1 MGPSILSLI
10 YLIGSVTFILGL
22 KMLSKPDT
30 ARKGNLI
37 AAAGMFLAIF
47 GTIFLYKSDGQY
59 LHNYSWIFAGLL
71 IGTIVGVL
79 AAKKVKMTAM
89 PEMVSMFNGMGGAC
103 AALISV
109 VEFNH
114 LVTLDPD
121 IFLKLIPPVEKLH
134 GVLQSVLEGDK
145 NRLVNDMVSNM
156 LGDARGQLLII
167 LLGMI
172 IGAVSFAGSVIA
184 WGKLNGSIRDF
195 SFKGQHV
202 VNLLVMAAILV
213 GAVVLMVSTGTKLEA
228 MVAAPADTPV
238 SWTTIHLIFYTIL
251 LLSIVYGVLFVL
263 PIGGADMPV
272 VISLLNSFTG
282 VAAACGGFLYN
293 NPVMLTGGILV
304 GSAGTILTILMC
316 KAMNRSLKNVLI
328 GSFGGGQAAAAAGKE
343 QGNYKEISMTD
354 AAVVLAYANKV
365 MIVPGYGL
373 AVAQAQHACHEL
385 EKLLGE
391 KGAEVKYAIHPVAG
405 RMPGHMNVLLAE
417 ADVPY
422 EKLLEMEEANAELAT
437 TDVVLVLGANDVV
450 NPAAKNDPAS
460 PIYGMPILEVELA
473 RLVIVNKRSMK
484 PGYAGIENELF
495 FQPKTSMLFGD
506 AKQVLQ
512 QLLTEIK
519 QV

>member
-1 MGPSILSLI
+1 MAPGILSVA
-10 YLIGSVTFILGL
+10 YLIGSVTFIMGL
-22 KMLSKPDT
+22 KMLSNPAS

-37 AAAGMFLAIF
+37 AAAGMFIAIA
-47 GTIFLYKSDGQY
+47 GTIFLYEENGEKLG
-59 LHNYSWIFAGLL
+59 NYGWIFAGLV
-71 IGTIVGVL
+71 IGSVIGVL

-103 AALISV
+103 AMLISI

-114 LVTLDPD
+114 LVHGGAEINIAAGFKAIIAGAEFNAFTN
-121 IFLKLIPPVEKLH
+121 ITGKL
-134 GVLQSVLEGDK
+134 
-145 NRLVNDMVSNM
+145 LV
-156 LGDARGQLLII
+156 I
-167 LLGMI
+167 LLGLI
-172 IGAVSFAGSVIA
+172 IGSVSFAGSVVA
-184 WGKLNGSIRDF
+184 WGKLNGKIKDYA
-195 SFKGQHV
+195 FKGQHI
-202 VNLLVMAAILV
+202 VNLAILGV
-213 GAVVLMVSTGTKLEA
+213 IVILMVWLLVSAHHSGSDFNYSLEISDASLKLSGDGGLSGLSA
-228 MVAAPADTPV
+228 G
-238 SWTTIHLIFYTIL
+238 FYIIL
-251 LLSIVYGVLFVL
+251 ALSIAYGILFVM

-328 GSFGGGQAAAAAGKE
+328 GSFGASATGGGGAAKE
-343 QGNYKEISMTD
+343 FGNYKEISLSD
-354 AAVVLAYANKV
+354 AAVVLRYASKV

-373 AVAQAQHACHEL
+373 AVAQAQHVCHEL
-385 EKLLGE
+385 EKLLEEHGV
-391 KGAEVKYAIHPVAG
+391 EVNYAIHPVAG

-422 EKLLEMEEANAELAT
+422 EKLEEMEQANAAMST
-437 TDVVLVLGANDVV
+437 TDAVLVLGANDVV
-450 NPAAKNDPAS
+450 NPAAKNDPSS

-473 RLVIVNKRSMK
+473 KMVIVNKRSMK

-506 AKQVLQ
+506 AKTVLQ
-512 QLLTEIK
+512 QLVAEVKAL
-519 QV
+519 